1 MPLTM
6 DRDIARVLSTTRTI
20 ALLGAS
26 AKPSRPSYEVM
37 AFLLQQ
43 GYEVLPVNP
52 GLAGQT
58 LQGRLVYAQLADIP
72 KTIDMVDV
80 FRNAAY
86 LPAIV
91 AEACA
96 IGAKTLWTQLEVVD
110 EQAAATAKNAGIEV
124 IMNRCPAIEI
134 PRLRA
139 AGIMR

>member
-6 DRDIARVLSTTRTI
+6 DGDIARVLATTRTI

-26 AKPSRPSYEVM
+26 AKPSRPSHEVM

-52 GLAGQT
+52 GLAGHT
-58 LQGRLVYAQLADIP
+58 LQGRLVYASLADIP
-72 KTIDMVDV
+72 VTIDMVDV

-91 AEACA
+91 DEA
-96 IGAKTLWTQLEVVD
+96 IGVGAKVLWTQLDVVD
-110 EQAAATAKNAGIEV
+110 EQAAATAKSAGMEV
-124 IMNRCPAIEI
+124 IMDRCPAIEI

-139 AGIMR
+139 VGLMR

>member
-6 DRDIARVLSTTRTI
+6 DRDIARVLTTTRTI

-37 AFLLQQ
+37 TFLLQQ

-52 GLAGQT
+52 GLAGQM
-58 LQGRLVYAQLADIP
+58 LQGRLVYARLADIP
-72 KTIDMVDV
+72 VTIDMVDV

-86 LPAIV
+86 LTEIVEEAIG
-91 AEACA
+91 
-96 IGAKTLWTQLEVVD
+96 IGAKILWTQLDVVD
-110 EQAAATAKNAGIEV
+110 EQAAATAKSAGMEV
-124 IMNRCPAIEI
+124 IMDRCPAIEI